1 MQILVFNSGSSSL
14 KFQLFSAAGLDRLAS
29 QARGTVSHF
38 GPHAN
43 CDWVVREA
51 HQQTFQ
57 AIHNHQEA
65 ADWVVD
71 LLQDHS
77 RQGGLLRDILGV
89 GHRIVHGGDLFSVP
103 VRITEEVLAGI
114 ESLGSLAPLHN
125 TASAQVIRVCQGRL
139 GPELPMV
146 AVFDTAFHQPLPD
159 YARAYALP
167 TSWTVPLGIKRYGF
181 HGIAHRS
188 LYERYLQLS
197 GADPGTSRV
206 ITFQLGHGCSVT
218 AIRDGSPEDTSMGFT
233 PLEGLIMATRP
244 GDVDAGILLHLAAR
258 GHFSLS
264 QIGEELNHH
273 SGLLGLSGVSADM
286 RELLKLE
293 EEGHPRAKLAVSAF
307 CHRARKYLGAYL
319 AVLGGAD
326 AVIFGGGIGEHL
338 PQIRA
343 RICADMVW
351 CGLMLDPE
359 RNQKAMG
366 IEMRISPKDVSCHV
380 YVIPVDEE
388 LVIARE
394 TCRCLWQGGKEK

>member
-14 KFQLFSAAGLDRLAS
+14 KFQLFSATGLDPLAS

-43 CDWVVREA
+43 CDWVAQET
-51 HQQTFQ
+51 HQQTLQ

-65 ADWVVD
+65 AGWVVD
-71 LLQDHS
+71 LLQGHS

-89 GHRIVHGGDLFSVP
+89 GHRVVHGGDLFSAP
-103 VRITEEVLAGI
+103 VRITKEVLAGI

-125 TASAQVIRVCQGRL
+125 IASVQVIRACQGRL
-139 GPELPMV
+139 GSDIPMV
-146 AVFDTAFHQPLPD
+146 AVFDTAFHRPLPD

-181 HGIAHRS
+181 HGIAHRY

-197 GADPGTSRV
+197 GADPKTSRV

-218 AIRDGSPEDTSMGFT
+218 AIRDGSPEETSMGFT

-244 GDVDAGILLHLAAR
+244 GDVDAGVLLHLAAQ
-258 GHFSLS
+258 GGLNLS
-264 QIGEELNHH
+264 RLREGLNHD

-293 EEGHPRAKLAVSAF
+293 EEGHPGAKLAVSAF

-338 PQIRA
+338 PQVRA

-359 RNQKAMG
+359 RNLKAQG
-366 IEMRISPKDVSCHV
+366 IEMLISPKDVSCHV

-388 LVIARE
+388 LIIAQE
-394 TCRCLWQGGKEK
+394 TYRCLCQGGKGK